1 MFILLAML
9 TLSQTSPPAPAVQPG
24 ALMGYDEVI
33 RCAGLTQ
40 AASELE
46 GGESDDGQSLYD
58 AALYWS
64 LTAGQAA
71 AASNR
76 SPDAAEAD
84 QRRARLDAVRRLSAG
99 EAETRAALQRC
110 RRRTPDLG

>member
-1 MFILLAML
+1 MIVSSLLIAL
-9 TLSQTSPPAPAVQPG
+9 LQTAPAPVR
-24 ALMGYDEVI
+24 LMSYDETV

-46 GGESDDGQSLYD
+46 GGESAEGKTLSD

-71 AASNR
+71 TTAGKTPAQV
-76 SPDAAEAD
+76 DAD
-84 QRRARLDAVRRLSAG
+84 QTAARVRAVRALSGGDDDARS
-99 EAETRAALQRC
+99 ELQRC
-110 RRRTPDLG
+110 LRRTPELG

>member
-1 MFILLAML
+1 MFTLFAMAL
-9 TLSQTSPPAPAVQPG
+9 TLTQTQTPAIQPG
-24 ALMGYDEVI
+24 SLMAYEDVVQ
-33 RCAGLTQ
+33 CAGLTQ

-46 GGESDDGQSLYD
+46 GGESDDGRTLYD

-71 AASNR
+71 SASNR
-76 SPDAAEAD
+76 APAAAEAD

-99 EAETRAALQRC
+99 DAEARAALQRC